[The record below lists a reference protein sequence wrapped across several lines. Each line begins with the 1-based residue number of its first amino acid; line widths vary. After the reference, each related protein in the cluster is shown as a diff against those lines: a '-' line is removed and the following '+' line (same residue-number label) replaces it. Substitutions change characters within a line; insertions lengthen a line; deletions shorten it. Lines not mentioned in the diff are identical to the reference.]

1 MSYDQ
6 KAHLQKSYDQLQ
18 VRKAAFACMTEEQ
31 REAIQGTLSALND
44 ALEYITE
51 IHDLRLSD
59 IDKLTTAYWKLYHS
73 TLTEPTEYQ
82 VEGFEEH
89 GIGEY
94 ATKAIEEASS

>member
-31 REAIQGTLSALND
+31 REAIQAVLD
-44 ALEYITE
+44 ALETSLDYITE
-51 IHDLRLSD
+51 VHDLRLSD
-59 IDKLTTAYWKLYHS
+59 IDKLNMAYWKLYHS